1 MKRMGQVLQVRAE
14 KVEYYRKLHSQVW
27 PDVKKKIAECNIK
40 NYSIF
45 MRGGFLFAYFE
56 YEGSNYDSDMAKM
69 AADPITQ
76 KWWEECIPC
85 QKPVDFA
92 SSEEWWANMEEVF
105 HQD

>member
-1 MKRMGQVLQVRAE
+1 MKRMGQVLHVRPE
-14 KVEYYRKLHSQVW
+14 KIELYKKLHSAVW
-27 PDVKKKIAECNIK
+27 PEVKKMISECNIK

-45 MRGGFLFAYFE
+45 LRGGFLFAYFE
-56 YEGSNYDSDMAKM
+56 YHGDDYDSDMSKM

-76 KWWEECIPC
+76 KWWDECIPC

-92 SSEEWWANMEEVF
+92 GPKEWWANMEEVF